1 MIGVDGFGAR
11 GDRAAMSL
19 RAPYMFSAA
28 FLTLA
33 TSYTGWF
40 NWEVRTDPA
49 AVESRFATLIDDGVE
64 GRAAPYGER
73 LLAMRREAGADEE
86 ALAPLKAEV
95 AKTQLKARNYARG
108 AALTAEALASDWSA
122 TLTPRQKVDMESGL
136 AHAHVMAG
144 EIDKAVAIYAEFLDL
159 AGDEAARGEFED
171 AESPEAY
178 YASLLNDAT
187 DLFAEALKP
196 GSTGEEIEGTREG
209 RLAAAG
215 QMAELGAFYA
225 MREEGLYAA
234 AGLLSAAYSIR
245 KELLGPDNQATVQ
258 IALVLGPTYIG
269 MGRLGDAEKL
279 YLEAFHAQERVKG
292 SNSPDLSL
300 YIKLLASIYEK
311 QGRATE
317 AQALYEHMRRL
328 FRDAFGEQR
337 YAINRARDRRS
348 DFDRPVSQQFVL
360 PADYAPKDLVPAS
373 AYTVPL
379 TKGEDSEEMRV
390 RLAADEGLDPRENNL
405 PARLAQLISLC
416 RAESGERITLRSGY
430 RSYATQK
437 ELYARIGHK
446 GTVTPPG
453 MSEHQLGLA
462 TDIDIDGR
470 FMRRSDAAYQCFEE
484 NAFRFGFILSYPQG
498 NNYLPT
504 TDSYEPWHWR
514 YVGVA
519 TAHLYREAG
528 PVDKP
533 QEFLAALPCY
543 RERAAAGGFPTAGEA
558 DICLAESGIFAA
570 SDAGAGKAQPLGETK
585 KPARKLNNFGQGGRT
600 Q

>member
-1 MIGVDGFGAR
+1 
-11 GDRAAMSL
+11 
-19 RAPYMFSAA
+19 MFSAA
-28 FLTLA
+28 FLSLA
-33 TSYTGWF
+33 SAYTAWF
-40 NWEVRTDPA
+40 NWQVRTDPA
-49 AVESRFATLIDDGVE
+49 AVESRFTTLIAQGTE
-64 GRAAPYGER
+64 GAAAPYGER
-73 LLAMRREAGADEE
+73 LLAMRREAGLSDEE
-86 ALAPLKAEV
+86 LAPLKADI
-95 AKTQLKARNYARG
+95 AKSQLKARNYSRG
-108 AALTAEALASDWSA
+108 AALIAEALASDWSK
-122 TLTPRQKVDMESGL
+122 TLTQRERVDMESWL
-136 AHAHVMAG
+136 AQSHMMAD

-159 AGDEAARGEFED
+159 AGDEAARGEIED
-171 AESPEAY
+171 SDSPEAY
-178 YASLLNDAT
+178 YASVLVEAA
-187 DLFAEALKP
+187 DLFAESLKP
-196 GSTGEEIEGTREG
+196 GSTGETVTGAREG

-225 MREEGLYAA
+225 MRDDGRYAA
-234 AGLLSAAYSIR
+234 AGLLSAAYAIR
-245 KELLGPDNQATVQ
+245 KELLGADNQATVQ
-258 IALVLGPTYIG
+258 VALVLGPTYIA
-269 MGRLGDAEKL
+269 MGRLQDAEQL

-292 SNSPDLSL
+292 PNSPDLSL
-300 YIKLLASIYEK
+300 YIKLLASLYEK

-360 PADYAPKDLVPAS
+360 PADYAPRDLVLAS
-373 AYTVPL
+373 RYSVPL
-379 TKGEDSEEMRV
+379 TKGEESEEMQL
-390 RLAADEGLDPRENNL
+390 RLAADEGADPREYNL
-405 PARLAQLISLC
+405 PARLAQLITLC

-437 ELYARIGHK
+437 ELYARIGFK

-462 TDIDIDGR
+462 ADIDVDGR

-484 NAFRFGFILSYPQG
+484 HAFRFGFILSYPQG

-558 DICLAESGIFAA
+558 DICLAEAGVFAA
-570 SDAGAGKAQPLGETK
+570 SEQIGGKAQPPGEK
-585 KPARKLNNFGQGGRT
+585 RKAARKLNNLGQGGRSGAD
-600 Q
+600 

>member
-1 MIGVDGFGAR
+1 
-11 GDRAAMSL
+11 MSL
-19 RAPYMFSAA
+19 RSPFMFSAA
-28 FLTLA
+28 FLALA
-33 TSYTGWF
+33 SAYTAWF

-49 AVESRFATLIDDGVE
+49 AVESRFSTLIGQ
-64 GRAAPYGER
+64 GASGAAAPYGER
-73 LLAMRREAGADEE
+73 LLLMRRQAGLSDEE
-86 ALAPLKAEV
+86 LAPLKAEV
-95 AKTQLKARNYARG
+95 ARSQLKARNFSRG
-108 AALTAEALASDWSA
+108 AALTAEALASDWSK
-122 TLTPRQKVDMESGL
+122 TLTQRERVDMESGL
-136 AHAHVMAG
+136 AQSHIMAG

-171 AESPEAY
+171 KESPQAY
-178 YASLLNDAT
+178 YASILIDAAGI
-187 DLFAEALKP
+187 FAETLKP
-196 GSTGEEIEGTREG
+196 GSSGEEVRGTREG

-215 QMAELGAFYA
+215 QMTELGAFYA
-225 MREEGLYAA
+225 MRQEGHAA
-234 AGLLSAAYSIR
+234 AGLLSASYAIR
-245 KELLGPDNQATVQ
+245 KELLGADNQATVQ
-258 IALVLGPTYIG
+258 VALVLGPTYIS
-269 MGRLGDAEKL
+269 MGRLQDAEQL

-292 SNSPDLSL
+292 ANSPDLSL
-300 YIKLLASIYEK
+300 YIKLLASLYEK

-360 PADYAPKDLVPAS
+360 PAEYAPRDLVLAS
-373 AYTVPL
+373 QYSVPL

-390 RLAADEGLDPRENNL
+390 RLAADEGLDPREYNL
-405 PARLAQLISLC
+405 PARLAQLITLC

-437 ELYARIGHK
+437 ELYARIGYK

-462 TDIDIDGR
+462 TDIDVDGR

-484 NAFRFGFILSYPQG
+484 HAFRFGFILSYPKG

-558 DICLAESGIFAA
+558 DVCLAEAGVFAA
-570 SDAGAGKAQPLGETK
+570 AEHKGGKPQPSGEK
-585 KPARKLNNFGQGGRT
+585 KKTARKLNNFD
-600 Q
+600 